1 MKQCGKKG
9 FGYPGYGA
17 FVMLIVFFCLFLI
30 AQPGLAADFVVTNTN
45 NDGPGSLRVAI
56 DSADSYEDVIS
67 FQFVSYPQI
76 ISLDIQLSI
85 ENGLKIQGPGADMI
99 FVSGN
104 DSCRVFYI
112 DTSDSVDISGISIIS
127 GDAGISYGGGMYNFY
142 SSPTVTDCAFI
153 GNRAKYG
160 AGMYNEYEGSNPV
173 VTDCIFTRNIAEY
186 EGGGMYNYDG
196 SIPTVTGCT
205 FTENKALN
213 SYGGGMFNQYSS
225 PVVTECLFIGNEA
238 DQGGGMSNRQYSDPE
253 ISNCIFSENI
263 ATDEGGGMQ
272 NYFSC
277 NPTVNNCTFDKNE
290 ASYAGGMGNDN
301 ADPEIIDC
309 IFSENIATTEA
320 GGMQNW
326 DSNPEMRN
334 CTFTGNSAEYSAGM
348 YNYDSNLILEKCSFI
363 GNVAD
368 ENGGGIYNQL
378 SSCELTE
385 CNFTQNSADNGG
397 GMYNSE
403 SSLHVSGCTFDTN
416 SADYGGGMFN
426 DFRPSSTITI
436 PTIIQGC
443 TFDSNVGSSKGG
455 GIYNEYAQTVEIIN
469 CTLIGNSAEYG
480 GGISNYDSSPAI
492 TNCTFNG
499 NTANWGISMYSQEE
513 SEPVARNCIF
523 WEDNGVE
530 IVSAF
535 CSPDIAHCVVEN
547 PITGG
552 YPITSDIISA
562 DPFLEPLADNGGP
575 TWTCALGEGS
585 SAIDAGLTITEI
597 SSDQRGAPRPYGDS
611 FDIGAYESGLGFY
624 VITANW
630 SDGGIISPD
639 EAHALE
645 NGNEDEVFSI
655 VPDEGYVI
663 DEVLV
668 DGFPDSYDEGNN
680 TYTFEAVSGNHEI
693 YASFVSTE
701 EDDDDDG
708 GGGCNISAL
717 PGTGLLLVLPL
728 MFLSGKMK

>member
-9 FGYPGYGA
+9 CRYPGYGS
-17 FVMLIVFFCLFLI
+17 FFMVILFSCLCFI
-30 AQPGLAADFVVTNTN
+30 TQPGLAADFVVTNTN
-45 NDGPGSLRVAI
+45 NDGPGSLRAAI
-56 DSADSYEDVIS
+56 DSADSYDDEIS
-67 FQFVSYPQI
+67 FEFSSYPQI
-76 ISLDIQLSI
+76 ISLDVQLGI
-85 ENGLKIQGPGADMI
+85 DHGLRIQGPGADLLS
-99 FVSGN
+99 VSGN

-112 DTSDSVDISGISIIS
+112 DTAESVDISGISIIS
-127 GDAGISYGGGMYNFY
+127 GDVGTGYGGGMYNY
-142 SSPTVTDCAFI
+142 ESSPTVTDCAFI

-160 AGMYNEYEGSNPV
+160 AGMYNEYEGANPV
-173 VTDCIFTRNIAEY
+173 VANCIFTRNIAES
-186 EGGGMYNYDG
+186 EGGGMYNYDD
-196 SIPTVTGCT
+196 SMPTVTGCT
-205 FTENKALN
+205 FTENKALTN
-213 SYGGGMFNQYSS
+213 YGGGMHNDYAS
-225 PVVTECLFIGNEA
+225 PVVTECIFIGNEA
-238 DQGGGMSNRQYSDPE
+238 DKGGGMGNWQYCSPLVT
-253 ISNCIFSENI
+253 NCIFSENI
-263 ATDEGGGMQ
+263 ATDEGGGMY
-272 NYFSC
+272 NYTSDL
-277 NPTVNNCTFDKNE
+277 TVINCVFDKNE
-290 ASYAGGMGNDN
+290 ASYAAGMSNDN
-301 ADPEIIDC
+301 SEPEIIDC
-309 IFSENIATTEA
+309 IFSDNIATTEA

-326 DSNPEMRN
+326 FSDPEIRN
-334 CTFTGNSAEYSAGM
+334 CTFTGNSSGYSAGM

-385 CNFTQNSADNGG
+385 CNFTQNRASHGG
-397 GMYNSE
+397 GIYNYE

-443 TFDSNVGSSKGG
+443 TFESNVGSSKGG

-585 SAIDAGLTITEI
+585 SAMDAGLTITEI

-655 VPDEGYVI
+655 VPDEGYTI

-668 DGFPDSYDEGNN
+668 DENPVSYNETDN
-680 TYTFEAVSGNHEI
+680 TYTFEAVSENHEI
-693 YASFVSTE
+693 HASFVLAE
-701 EDDDDDG
+701 EDDDDHSGD
-708 GGGCNISAL
+708 GCNISVL
-717 PGTGLLLVLPL
+717 PGITLLLMLPL
-728 MFLSGKMK
+728 IFLSAKMK